1 MQGRNWIHISLIL
14 AVCCFSFFVNNGAV
28 YLDIMESRNLV
39 TAHEMVEYDNW
50 LVPTMNGQLR
60 LEKPPL
66 PTWIA
71 AGLDLISTDNIPLQ
85 RSAAG
90 VMATLLVLFL
100 YFFSSRL
107 TGNRLFG
114 LLSAL
119 VLATSFNVIMAGRVA
134 TWDIY
139 CHSFML
145 GAIFFFYR
153 AVNAIQVRWWDFIL
167 AGILLG
173 FSFLGKGPV
182 SFYALLLP
190 FLICYLAIYR
200 PSLRHKILPLLLMVL
215 VFVLVS
221 FWWPLYLYIFTHDT
235 AVEVL
240 AKESTAWIQRN
251 VRPWYYYW
259 QFFAE
264 SGIWSLF
271 LLTGLCWPWL
281 RHKVSLRKE
290 YKFAVAW
297 TFLSLILLSLF
308 PEKKTRYLLPLL
320 VPASMVVGHYMLYIF
335 TAVKTNALTVADKIV
350 LRVNAFLPAVIGLGM
365 PVALYILFYLN
376 EQIGLIYY
384 VIASLLFLA
393 ATYSI
398 FEGGVRL
405 KPLKVFAGVVIL
417 LVLVETLL
425 MNQVASMFNNTEIK
439 SIRQTRR
446 MENLKGLPFYHPSD
460 EELRIEIVYE
470 AGHRILSWDVQ
481 NDTTILDRLPVVL
494 VSAKPAEEVLPGH
507 VKEKVTLHPVDV
519 YDNNPR
525 KKNTR
530 RYSPQFIRYVTILEP
545 KTNKGL
551 E

>member
-1 MQGRNWIHISLIL
+1 MQGRNWIHILFIL
-14 AVCCFSFFVNNGAV
+14 VVCWFAFFVNNGAV

-39 TAHEMVEYDNW
+39 TAQEMIEYDNW

-71 AGLDLISTDNIPLQ
+71 AGLNLISPDNVSLQ

-90 VMATLLVLFL
+90 IMATLLVFFL

-107 TGNRLFG
+107 TSNRLFG

-153 AVNAIQVRWWDFIL
+153 AVNAIRTRWWDFIL

-173 FSFLGKGPV
+173 LSFLGKGPV

-190 FLICYLAIYR
+190 FLICYLTIYR
-200 PSLRHKILPLLLMVL
+200 PSFRHKILPVLLMVSA
-215 VFVLVS
+215 FVLIS
-221 FWWPLYLYIFTHDT
+221 FWWPLYLYFHTDT
-235 AVEVL
+235 AVQVL
-240 AKESTAWIQRN
+240 AKESAAWIQRN

-271 LLTGLCWPWL
+271 LLTGLCYPWL
-281 RHKVSLRKE
+281 HHKVSLRKE
-290 YKFAVAW
+290 YKLAVAW

-320 VPASMVVGHYMLYIF
+320 VPASMVVGHYVLYVF
-335 TAVKTNALTVADKIV
+335 MAVKAKTLTKGDKIV
-350 LRVNAFLPAVIGLGM
+350 FRVNAFLPALIGLGM
-365 PVALYILFYLN
+365 PIALYVLFYSKG
-376 EQIGLIYY
+376 QIGLIYY
-384 VIASLLFLA
+384 VIVSLLFLA
-393 ATYSI
+393 AAYSI
-398 FEGGVRL
+398 FVGGVCL
-405 KPLKVFAGVVIL
+405 KPLKVFTGVVIL
-417 LVLVETLL
+417 LILVETLL
-425 MNQVASMFNNTEIK
+425 MTRVASMFNNTEIK
-439 SIRQTRR
+439 SIRETRR
-446 MENLKGLPFYHPSD
+446 MENLKGVPFYHPCD
-460 EELRIEIVYE
+460 EELRIEIIYE
-470 AGHRILSWDVQ
+470 AGRRILSWDVQ

-494 VSAKPAEEVLPGH
+494 VSGKPAEEILPGH
-507 VKEKVTLHPVDV
+507 VKEKVSLRLVNV
-519 YDNNPR
+519 YDNNTR

-530 RYSPQFIRYVTILEP
+530 HYSPNFIRYVTILES
-545 KTNKGL
+545 KTNNGL
-551 E
+551 K